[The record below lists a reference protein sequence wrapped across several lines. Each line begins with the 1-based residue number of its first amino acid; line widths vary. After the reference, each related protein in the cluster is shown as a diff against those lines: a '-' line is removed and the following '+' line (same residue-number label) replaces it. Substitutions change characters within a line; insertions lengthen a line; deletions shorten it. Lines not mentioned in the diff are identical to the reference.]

1 MARIAAGLAMLV
13 AMSGAP
19 GAAWA
24 QDATPERRTEHTVAL
39 PAGAA
44 RPAATLDA
52 VRWLAGGT
60 WRGDGLGGAT
70 EESWSAPAA
79 GAMMGMFRVVR
90 KDEAGRD
97 ALYFYEFMN
106 LVETGGTL
114 ELRIKHFNA
123 DFTGWEE
130 KDRHVTFRLA
140 RVEPDAVYFDGLTF
154 RREAP
159 DRMTIYLALRSGG
172 ELREE
177 VFRMTR

>member
-1 MARIAAGLAMLV
+1 
-13 AMSGAP
+13 
-19 GAAWA
+19 
-24 QDATPERRTEHTVAL
+24 
-39 PAGAA
+39 
-44 RPAATLDA
+44 
-52 VRWLAGGT
+52 
-60 WRGDGLGGAT
+60 
-70 EESWSAPAA
+70 
-79 GAMMGMFRVVR
+79 MGMFRVVR